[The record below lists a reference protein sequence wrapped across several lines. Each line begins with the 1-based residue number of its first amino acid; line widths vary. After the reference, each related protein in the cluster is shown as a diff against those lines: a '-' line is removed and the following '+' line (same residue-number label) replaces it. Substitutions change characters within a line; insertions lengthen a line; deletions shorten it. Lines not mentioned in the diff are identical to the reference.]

1 VSHKLLINNL
11 KTLKNL
17 ESVGRPEASWVA
29 DNKEIL
35 LRQINPNNKV
45 TAYSPTS
52 YYYGYFTDLFQ
63 VKLLR
68 PMAVAIMVFGVY
80 FGYSALTL
88 AAKASLP
95 GEALYPIKVL
105 SENIQL
111 AATIGDEGKVKLK
124 MDFIS
129 RRGDEL
135 QQLARQPE
143 IKSDV
148 ISATVQQITADV
160 RDVQTKIDKIATAAS
175 ASTVINTVKVVDDK
189 TLKVENDLVKA
200 HTALPTDV
208 KKEVAGDVKEA
219 LTQTEITG
227 TQALTVMVAKSA
239 QQDVKDANQAVS
251 DKELI
256 ARVGDRIAN
265 SELAV
270 AAAASEVNNIAT
282 GTAVILDKV
291 TTASSTNPSVTSTL
305 KDAVNQVSQQ
315 PQAAQDAIDQAKDL
329 LDKKDFTSALQKI
342 MESKNIAADV
352 LATAPLLDTQ
362 IKIEI
367 VSSTAATNN
376 KSTSTATSTLIK

>member
-1 VSHKLLINNL
+1 MSHKLLINNL